1 MNVETKV
8 DETSL
13 PTVATSSRWGG
24 RTGERLG
31 PAKAGALLGG
41 VVVVLLLIPRTAS
54 EYWIYLVTLWFA
66 YAVAV
71 LGLRVLFGMCGQL
84 SLGQGAFM
92 GVGAYTSAFVV
103 NELSLTFPYELA
115 LVVVVSA
122 VAALVVGV
130 PALRVSGLRL
140 ALVTLAFGELFQW
153 WLRDAKDLTGGEQG
167 QYVPPL
173 LMGALDTQNPTVL
186 YGIVAVFAVIATA
199 IVIRLP
205 RTPVGRAMSAVR
217 EAETAA
223 RSVGVAISRT
233 KLVAFLIAGIFGG
246 VSGMLVAH
254 VSGSISPLSF
264 DLFGSI
270 YLLVAVILGGARST
284 VGAWIGAAYI
294 VLVPQ
299 AFASFGWDRLY
310 LFLSGVLLVIVASF
324 FPDGLASIFGR
335 VRRLVRRPAT
345 RSPQEVSA

>member
-1 MNVETKV
+1 VNIETQV
-8 DETSL
+8 DETSV
-13 PTVATSSRWGG
+13 PSSDPTSSWGRRIAG
-24 RTGERLG
+24 RQVDARNV
-31 PAKAGALLGG
+31 ALLVGA
-41 VVVVLLLIPRTAS
+41 VVVLLLIPVVTS

-71 LGLRVLFGMCGQL
+71 LGLRVLFGVCGQL

-92 GVGAYTSAFVV
+92 GVGAYASAFVV

-115 LVVVVSA
+115 VVIVVSA

-153 WLRDAKDLTGGEQG
+153 WLRDAKDITGGEQG
-167 QYVPPL
+167 QYVPPF
-173 LMGALDTQNPTVL
+173 LMGRLDTQNPTVL
-186 YGIVAVFAVIATA
+186 YAIVAVFAVIATA
-199 IVIRLP
+199 VVVRLP

-217 EAETAA
+217 EAETAG

-233 KLVAFLIAGIFGG
+233 KLVAFLIAGVFGG

-310 LFLSGVLLVIVASF
+310 LFLSGVLLVLVASF
-324 FPDGLASIFGR
+324 APEGLASVFGR
-335 VRRLVRRPAT
+335 LWRAVRQWT
-345 RSPQEVSA
+345 QRSSRKVSV